1 MSGCLISKPISRSC
15 SLPSLPYIIPAPLD
29 TALAKSIS
37 ERQSASYFGLWSI
50 PLCSRAPSHT
60 LLFRSYHNPSA
71 LPPSSR
77 DHVLAGGREHRASHA
92 WPHPAGPSCYAR
104 TRLRF
109 PCFAGTKLRFTLAK
123 QPLPQPVCTPWA
135 SLRKSSLC
143 SEDGIASASVAR
155 EAAGELRGRSP
166 TGTIARY

>member
-1 MSGCLISKPISRSC
+1 MSGCLLSKPISQSC
-15 SLPSLPYIIPAPLD
+15 SLSSLPYIIPAPLD

-37 ERQSASYFGLWSI
+37 ERQSVSYFGLWSI

-60 LLFRSYHNPSA
+60 LLFRSYHNLSA
-71 LPPSSR
+71 LPPSSQ
-77 DHVLAGGREHRASHA
+77 DHVPGGEKEHRASSA
-92 WPHPAGPSCYAR
+92 WPHPVGPSCFTR

-109 PCFAGTKLRFTLAK
+109 AFAKH
-123 QPLPQPVCTPWA
+123 PLPQPIHTPWA

-143 SEDGIASASVAR
+143 SEDGITSASVAR